1 VSSPATL
8 PARLLGRDGP
18 AVSALGLGT
27 MAMSGGYYGAR
38 DEAEAIATIRCA
50 IEIGVTLLDTADVYG
65 GGHNEELVGRA
76 LQGLRERAFLAT
88 KTGLV
93 GSGADLAVDARPER
107 IHTAIDDSLRRLG
120 SDHVDLYY
128 LHRVDPRVPVE
139 ETIGAMAELV
149 AAGKV
154 RHLGLSEASPST
166 IRRAQAVHPIAAVQ
180 SEYSLWNRDPEAEVL
195 PVLRE
200 LGIALV
206 AFSPLGR
213 GFLVGAVRPD
223 TELADDD
230 LRSRL
235 PRFQGANLMG
245 NQPIAERVAEVA
257 AHAGASPAQVALAWL
272 LSRGP
277 DVVPI
282 PGTRRRTYLEA
293 NAAAA
298 SLRLADDDLA
308 RLDDPALAPVGD
320 RYPPSLMKLLDQD
333 Q

>member
-1 VSSPATL
+1 MATTTL
-8 PARLLGRDGP
+8 PTRRLGRDGP
-18 AVSALGLGT
+18 EVSALGLGT
-27 MAMSGGYYGAR
+27 MAMSGGYYGDR
-38 DEAEAIATIRCA
+38 DEDEAIATIRRA

-65 GGHNEELVGRA
+65 AGDNEELVGRA
-76 LQGLRERAFLAT
+76 LHGLRDRAVVAT

-93 GSGADLAVDARPER
+93 GAGADLTVDARPER
-107 IHTAIDDSLRRLG
+107 IRGAIDDSLRRLG
-120 SDHVDLYY
+120 TDHVDLYY

-154 RHLGLSEASPST
+154 RHLGLSEASPAT
-166 IRRAQAVHPIAAVQ
+166 IRRAHAVHPIAAVQ

-200 LGIALV
+200 LGISLV

-213 GFLVGAVRPD
+213 GFLAGAVRGD
-223 TELADDD
+223 ARFGKDD
-230 LRSRL
+230 LRSVL
-235 PRFQGANLMG
+235 PRFQPENLAG

-257 AHAGASPAQVALAWL
+257 ARHGASPAQVALAWL

-282 PGTRRRTYLEA
+282 PGTRRRAYLEA

-298 SLRLADDDLA
+298 ALELEAGDVA
-308 RLDDPALAPVGD
+308 GLDDPALAPVGD
-320 RYPPSLMKLLDQD
+320 RYPPSLMRLLDRA
-333 Q
+333 